1 LSKKKPKELF
11 RWKLTMPMKT
21 QACPMT
27 LTSSSDL
34 QIDMREITTVLQKKM
49 SPHFSKW
56 LLEEYTEKRSAVLH
70 KINSLIS
77 KKSKCCKRKSLLW
90 NPNSRH

>member
-1 LSKKKPKELF
+1 
-11 RWKLTMPMKT
+11 MKT
-21 QACPMT
+21 QACPMI

-34 QIDMREITTVLQKKM
+34 QTDMREITTVLQKKM

-56 LLEEYTEKRSAVLH
+56 LQEESIEKRNEALH

-77 KKSKCCKRKSLLW
+77 RRNKCCKRKSLLW